1 MLADVIC
8 ISGAGRSG
16 STILDRALGA
26 IDGVASFN
34 EMHVILKPDYM
45 DKQVC
50 SCGKDR
56 EDCPFWNAVFDELS
70 ARHDIDR
77 MTKLGA
83 KYDRSAAM
91 PRLIL
96 GWFGRTRREE
106 ITAYAAFTADKFH
119 TLAKHA
125 GADTII
131 DSSKIPTRALLLRK
145 YAKLP
150 VRTVHLVR
158 HPGAV
163 ASSWMRKKKD
173 PSIASGEMTQFSPNH
188 TMKVWAFR
196 NLATELLRLWM
207 PYMRLKYEAFA
218 EKPRAT
224 LEQIIAFA
232 PHLKDRETGFVS
244 DNEVDLPPLHS
255 LSGNPDR
262 FTSGITKIREDTAWK
277 TSTAGN
283 QIGLLRLLIGPI
295 AQRYGYRLRPS
306 QKTATS
312 RHQATS
318 E

>member
-1 MLADVIC
+1 MLTDIIC
-8 ISGAGRSG
+8 ITGAGRSG
-16 STILDRALGA
+16 STIMDRVLGA
-26 IDGVASFN
+26 IEGVASFN

-56 EDCPFWNAVFDELS
+56 DDCPFWIAVFDELS
-70 ARHDIDR
+70 ARHDIAR
-77 MTKLGA
+77 MTQLGA
-83 KYDRSAAM
+83 KYDRSSAM
-91 PRLIL
+91 PRLMFGWL
-96 GWFGRTRREE
+96 GRSGREE
-106 ITAYAAFTADKFH
+106 VAAYAAFTADKFR

-173 PSIASGEMTQFSPNH
+173 PSIASGEMTQYTAGH
-188 TMKVWAFR
+188 ALKVWAFR
-196 NLATELLRLWM
+196 NLASELLRFWM
-207 PYMRLKYEAFA
+207 PYLRLKYETFA

-224 LEQIIAFA
+224 VDQIIGFA
-232 PHLKDRETGFVS
+232 PHLSGRENGFVS
-244 DNEVDLPPLHS
+244 DNEVNLPPLHS

-262 FTSGITKIREDTAWK
+262 FTSGVTEIREDTAWK
-277 TSTAGN
+277 TSTVGR

-295 AQRYGYRLRPS
+295 ARRYGYRLNPEP
-306 QKTATS
+306 
-312 RHQATS
+312 QADAVAAQTVS
-318 E
+318 K